1 MTTASSLLSA
11 QGVSVSFNGAR
22 GRVDAVRD
30 VSLDIQPGEVLAVI
44 GESGSGKSTLAR
56 ALLGMVPMRSG
67 QLHLDGEHLAADT
80 RRRTL
85 AQKRRIGMIFQ
96 DSAAAFNPR
105 FTIERI
111 LLEPFTL
118 MTSGKDP
125 HKAQRPAELLDKVRL
140 SSDFLSRYPHELS
153 GGQRQRVGIA
163 RALAGD
169 PDLLICD
176 EAVSALDVS
185 VQAQILNLLSDLQEE
200 GGLSLLFITHD
211 LSVVEYLADRVA
223 VMFRGE
229 LLETGSLSEVFDA
242 PKTDYT
248 HRLLQAVPR
257 LDDFAGDL
265 VGIAPEPL
273 GRS

>member
-1 MTTASSLLSA
+1 MTTASGLLSV
-11 QGVSVSFNGAR
+11 QGMSVSFNGAR

-67 QLHLDGEHLAADT
+67 QLHLHGEHLPPDA

-111 LLEPFTL
+111 LLEPLTL
-118 MTSGKDP
+118 MTNGKDT

-163 RALAGD
+163 RALAGN

-200 GGLSLLFITHD
+200 GGLSFLFITHD
-211 LSVVEYLADRVA
+211 LSVVEYFADRVA

-248 HRLLQAVPR
+248 RRLLQAVPR

-265 VGIAPEPL
+265 GGIAPEPL